1 MSQPKHQSIW
11 DNFNNTK
18 LIRYVLLFILAG
30 ALVQIVAY
38 FSSVIV
44 IFIFAA
50 IFAFLLSFP
59 VQWAARIVPRGF
71 AVVSIFLLGLFIL
84 VAIVATLGTAIFSQT
99 QQLVEQAPQFLDS
112 AIASLDRLRVSLQQ
126 WNINIDLREFETQ
139 LRTQVPSTVG
149 FGLAML
155 QNIFGNLLDLIIIA
169 VVALFMLLD
178 GKRLWDLLLR
188 VFPIGMRERVT
199 DVVRKN
205 FLGFF
210 WGRLILSVFFGIS
223 IYIVFLVLGVPSPL
237 GLAAIVSIFDLIPG
251 IGATLG
257 VSLVSLIIL
266 QQGIGLALITLVSC
280 ILLQQVQENLLMPR
294 VMQGSI
300 NLNPVVMFFA
310 LLVGAKVA
318 GLVGVFLSIPLAGIA
333 IELCGIRE
341 MQEDRH

>member
-18 LIRYVLLFILAG
+18 LIRYVLLFILAW
-30 ALVQIVAY
+30 AIVQIVAY
-38 FSSVIV
+38 FSSVII

-59 VQWAARIVPRGF
+59 VQWAARIMPR
-71 AVVSIFLLGLFIL
+71 AVAIVSIFLLTSLIL
-84 VAIVATLGTAIFSQT
+84 VAIVATIGTAIFSQI
-99 QQLVEQAPQFLDS
+99 QQLIAQAPQLLES
-112 AIASLDRLRVSLQQ
+112 AIASVDRSIVFLQR
-126 WNINIDLREFETQ
+126 WNINIDLSELETQ

-169 VVALFMLLD
+169 VVAVFMLFD
-178 GKRLWDLLLR
+178 GKRLWNLLLR
-188 VFPIGMRERVT
+188 IFPMGMRDRVT
-199 DVVRKN
+199 EVVRKN

-210 WGRLILSVFFGIS
+210 WGRLILVFFFGIS
-223 IYIVFLVLGVPSPL
+223 IYIVFLLLGVHSPL
-237 GLAAIVSIFDLIPG
+237 GLAAIVSAFDLIPG

-257 VSLVSLIIL
+257 ISLVSLIIL
-266 QQGIGLALITLVSC
+266 QQGISLALITLVSC
-280 ILLQQVQENLLMPR
+280 ILLQQVQENLLMPKI
-294 VMQGSI
+294 MQGSI
-300 NLNPVVMFFA
+300 DLNPVIMFLA

-333 IELCGIRE
+333 VELCGVIE
-341 MQEDRH
+341 MQQDHH